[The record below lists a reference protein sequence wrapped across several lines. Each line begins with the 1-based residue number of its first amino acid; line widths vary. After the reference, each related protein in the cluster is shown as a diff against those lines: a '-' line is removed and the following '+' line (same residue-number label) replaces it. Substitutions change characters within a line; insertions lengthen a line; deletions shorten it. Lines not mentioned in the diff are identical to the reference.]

1 MNLDSIDR
9 RILQALQKNGKLHNF
24 ELADKIGLSPSPCL
38 RRVHLL
44 EKSGIIRRYV
54 ALLDPQKLNI
64 GLTVYAR
71 IWLDKQDG
79 KSIAQFIQIIQ
90 DIPEIVECQLMAGD
104 YAFLLKVMVSNLNS
118 YREFQFQKLNKISG
132 IVNIITDIPL
142 ETVKFTTEYPI

>member
-24 ELADKIGLSPSPCL
+24 ELADRIGLSPSPCL
-38 RRVHLL
+38 RRVRLL
-44 EKSGIIRRYV
+44 EESGIIRRYV

-104 YAFLLKVMVSNLNS
+104 YAFLLKVMVSDLNS

-132 IVNIITDIPL
+132 IVNIITEIPL

>member
-9 RILQALQKNGKLHNF
+9 RILQALQKNGKLHNV

-44 EKSGIIRRYV
+44 EESGIIRRYV

-104 YAFLLKVMVSNLNS
+104 YAFLLKVMVSDLNS

-132 IVNIITDIPL
+132 IVNIITEIPL